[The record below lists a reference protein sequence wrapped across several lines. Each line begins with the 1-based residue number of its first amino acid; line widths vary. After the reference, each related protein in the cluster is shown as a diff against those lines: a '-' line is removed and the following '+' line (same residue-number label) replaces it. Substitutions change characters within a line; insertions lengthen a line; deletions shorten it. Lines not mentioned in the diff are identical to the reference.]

1 MIGDTH
7 HRHEDTSSARVER
20 ILDLPPGTGARARRR
35 DTHERA
41 WCGGAESGDRLD
53 GLCRTGLE
61 RGESVF
67 AVDHDP
73 REVWTRLRHRPG
85 VDHTRQGYPRPKGG
99 LGSFEGLCEGV
110 SGHGQV

>member
-7 HRHEDTSSARVER
+7 HRHEDASRACVER
-20 ILDLPPGTGARARRR
+20 ILDLPRGTAARARRR
-35 DTHERA
+35 DAHERA
-41 WCGGAESGDRLD
+41 WCGAAESGDCQD

-73 REVWTRLRHRPG
+73 REVWTRLRDRPG
-85 VDHTRQGYPRPKGG
+85 VDHTW
-99 LGSFEGLCEGV
+99 
-110 SGHGQV
+110 